1 MKKIIRIVYQTNCGK
16 YEYETKE
23 ECLEHDRIVSELD
36 TIMSDLK
43 WFKLDEW
50 VIVGELEFYDSRD
63 YIQQDINVFRSV
75 RQRVLEY
82 LYNLTGKN
90 EFKVAYDN
98 DYIGVNFDHLIH
110 ILEWTK
116 YRYLTEYLFR
126 LMNIDKDGKEFSS
139 LYNLL
144 HKNEHNIKEII
155 L

>member
-1 MKKIIRIVYQTNCGK
+1 MKKIIRTVYQTNCGK

-23 ECLEHDRIVSELD
+23 ECQIHDEIVSDLD
-36 TIMSDLK
+36 EIMSDLK
-43 WFKLDEW
+43 WFKLDEC
-50 VIVGELEFYDSRD
+50 VIVGELDFYNSRD
-63 YIQQDINVFRSV
+63 YIQQDTNVFRSV

-82 LYNLTGKN
+82 LYNLTGKKS
-90 EFKVAYDN
+90 FIKAFDN

-110 ILEWTK
+110 ELEWTD

-139 LYNLL
+139 FYNVL